1 MTSVVSRR
9 AFASPVAVPLLVL
22 VDMQQECLAEP
33 RLLALSGT
41 DAAVGNCRKVLEPSA
56 PEWPAG
62 AFMRMVGGSV
72 LFTCATLFIR
82 WIERLSLTQKVIF
95 ERGSSSCYRCEPQ
108 VGRRL

>member
-22 VDMQQECLAEP
+22 VDMQQEYLAEP

-62 AFMRMVGGSV
+62 GLHAH
-72 LFTCATLFIR
+72 
-82 WIERLSLTQKVIF
+82 
-95 ERGSSSCYRCEPQ
+95 
-108 VGRRL
+108 GRRIRPLHLRHTVHSLDREVESYAKSDFRTW